1 MTEIEDDDPLG
12 ALLAARPGEDAPTP
26 DSESQGLVELV
37 VFALGEQR
45 FALPGARIAEILP
58 LVAIHPVPGC
68 PPALEG
74 VISVRGEITSVLCL
88 ATLLGRPAPTPATR
102 GAILLAG
109 AREITSGL
117 RVERVV
123 DVVDIAEHDIL
134 EPPPTLP
141 SMLARATTGVFTAK
155 GQTVAVLDLERLFID
170 FMKESA

>member
-1 MTEIEDDDPLG
+1 M
-12 ALLAARPGEDAPTP
+12 
-26 DSESQGLVELV
+26 V

-45 FALPGARIAEILP
+45 FALPGARIGEILP
-58 LVAIHPVPGC
+58 LVPIHPVPGC

-88 ATLLGRPAPTPATR
+88 ATLLGRPAPTPVTR
-102 GAILLAG
+102 GAILLAS

-123 DVVDIAEHDIL
+123 DVVDIAGHDIL

-141 SMLARATTGVFTAK
+141 SMLARVTTGVFTAK
-155 GQTVAVLDLERLFID
+155 AHTVALLDLERLFID